1 MVIEPCVIYKAIYNN
16 TFLDEEF
23 LHSWCMCADNEGA
36 IRPTSVS
43 LASLWRP
50 SYSFI
55 ILVVCLVC
63 IFLLKPLDLGDLE
76 P

>member
-23 LHSWCMCADNEGA
+23 LHSWCMCANNKGA
-36 IRPTSVS
+36 MRLTGVS

-50 SYSFI
+50 LYSSVV
-55 ILVVCLVC
+55 LVIYLVC